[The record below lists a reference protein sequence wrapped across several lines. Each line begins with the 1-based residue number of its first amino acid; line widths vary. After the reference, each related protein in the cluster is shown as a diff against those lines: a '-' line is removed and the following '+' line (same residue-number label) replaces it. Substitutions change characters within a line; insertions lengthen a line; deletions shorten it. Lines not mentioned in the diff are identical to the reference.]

1 MQEFFRYI
9 SSEAS
14 ERIALKYFEALER
27 DILFLIANTPHA
39 FSFFHET
46 GAPYRAK
53 LFKLARTAYWIVY
66 TVNDDTGTVD
76 ILRFWNAAREPGTHG
91 LTP

>member
-1 MQEFFRYI
+1 
-9 SSEAS
+9 
-14 ERIALKYFEALER
+14 LKHFEALER
-27 DILFLIANTPHA
+27 GILFLIANTPHA

-53 LFKLARTAYWIVY
+53 LFKLARTAYWIVC

-76 ILRFWNAAREPGTHG
+76 TLRFWNAAREPGTHG
-91 LTP
+91 LMP